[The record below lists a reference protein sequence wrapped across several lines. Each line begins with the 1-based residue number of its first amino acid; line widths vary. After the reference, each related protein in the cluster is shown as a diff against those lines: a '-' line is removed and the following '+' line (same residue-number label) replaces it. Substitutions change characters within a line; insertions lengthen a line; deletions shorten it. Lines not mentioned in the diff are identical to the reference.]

1 MVFYH
6 SLQMCHLFPDRHTL
20 DDHVNPVF
28 ILPQEAVTQYWSAGK
43 LAEVPIFLDEVTCKG
58 NETSLLECFHI
69 GWTNHDC
76 SHTEDAGVICHNK
89 TGSLIFIIQVLS
101 LTTNTLQKKTLHS
114 FKHKEYQICIK
125 IVKYRL
131 LLLLLYVLLH

>member
-1 MVFYH
+1 MVSYH
-6 SLQMCHLFPDRHTL
+6 CLQKCHLFPGRHTL

-89 TGSLIFIIQVLS
+89 TGSLIFIIQIISIAAS
-101 LTTNTLQKKTLHS
+101 LQHRKKCIISSIRKTHS
-114 FKHKEYQICIK
+114 FQICIK
-125 IVKYRL
+125 
-131 LLLLLYVLLH
+131 

>member
-1 MVFYH
+1 MVSYH
-6 SLQMCHLFPDRHTL
+6 CLQMCHLFTGRHTL

-28 ILPQEAVTQYWSAGK
+28 ILPQEAVTQYWSGGK

-76 SHTEDAGVICHNK
+76 SHTEDAGVICHNT
-89 TGSLIFIIQVLS
+89 TGSF
-101 LTTNTLQKKTLHS
+101 
-114 FKHKEYQICIK
+114 
-125 IVKYRL
+125 
-131 LLLLLYVLLH
+131 